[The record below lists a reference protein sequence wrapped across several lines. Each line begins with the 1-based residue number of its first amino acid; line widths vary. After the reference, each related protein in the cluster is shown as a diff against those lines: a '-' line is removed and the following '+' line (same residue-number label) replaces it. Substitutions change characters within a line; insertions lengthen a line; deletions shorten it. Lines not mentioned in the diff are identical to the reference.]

1 MGGSKETAMIYIVS
15 RRNTITAE
23 SYIVAAFHTEA
34 AALDYIRQQNDN
46 FAYDYFYQT
55 VEALD

>member
-1 MGGSKETAMIYIVS
+1 MIYIVS

-46 FAYDYFYQT
+46 FAYDYL
-55 VEALD
+55 VLSVMCE

>member
-1 MGGSKETAMIYIVS
+1 MIYIVS

>member
-1 MGGSKETAMIYIVS
+1 MIYIVS

-34 AALDYIRQQNDN
+34 AALDYICQLRKQDENY
-46 FAYDYFYQT
+46 AYDYFYQT